1 MASGLGVFG
10 GRGRCHPF
18 WTDFSEC
25 MSKADVPSDC
35 KEMREDYF
43 ECLHHRKEFIGTVK
57 HKRVADYK
65 SPHPPKG
72 PIVLQDHGNPM
83 RFRNIW
89 IRHIGDYDEG

>member
-1 MASGLGVFG
+1 VL
-10 GRGRCHPF
+10 
-18 WTDFSEC
+18 
-25 MSKADVPSDC
+25 
-35 KEMREDYF
+35 
-43 ECLHHRKEFIGTVK
+43 LHHRKEFIGTVK

>member
-43 ECLHHRKEFIGTVK
+43 ECLHHRKEFARMNT
-57 HKRVADYK
+57 
-65 SPHPPKG
+65 
-72 PIVLQDHGNPM
+72 IVMQKAARDKAAKEAANK
-83 RFRNIW
+83 
-89 IRHIGDYDEG
+89 